1 MESLVNLKK
10 VQSIREVYF
19 LGNPCYDWTNY
30 RALTIAIVP
39 QLMCID
45 SKEITKLERIE
56 ANQNVDKLLDELEDE
71 IQKQTKKVEN
81 MTQEDKDK
89 AYTRES
95 RRSMHEEWYQEKE
108 ENERKKNPEA
118 FKPEKP
124 QSSIYNNKGDMRQCN
139 EGKYCYKLREWDD
152 PDYSFFEMEI
162 SKFVDTK
169 EIQCELFPFYVSVR
183 IRKK

>member
-1 MESLVNLKK
+1 
-10 VQSIREVYF
+10 
-19 LGNPCYDWTNY
+19 
-30 RALTIAIVP
+30 
-39 QLMCID
+39 MCID